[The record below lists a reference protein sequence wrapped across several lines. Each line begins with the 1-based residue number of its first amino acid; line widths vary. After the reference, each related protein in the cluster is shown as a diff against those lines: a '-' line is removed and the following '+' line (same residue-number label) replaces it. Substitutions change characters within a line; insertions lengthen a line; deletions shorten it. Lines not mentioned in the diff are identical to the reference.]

1 MYTIAIESKGF
12 KELKDGPEKRSKFA
26 KRNLFRCVCTYVY
39 TRYTLAGTAAS
50 CLEFYATTIRYSGF
64 SFAKLHANWRQS
76 LQAFPLAGTWRNQR
90 AAICSAL
97 SFFLFRGLKRI

>member
-1 MYTIAIESKGF
+1 MYTIPIEFKEF
-12 KELKDGPEKRSKFA
+12 KELKDGTENG
-26 KRNLFRCVCTYVY
+26 RNLRKGTCFDVYVRTY

-90 AAICSAL
+90 ATICSAL
-97 SFFLFRGLKRI
+97 SFFYFAD

>member
-12 KELKDGPEKRSKFA
+12 KELKDGPENG
-26 KRNLFRCVCTYVY
+26 RNLRKGTCFDVY
-39 TRYTLAGTAAS
+39 ARTCTRYTLAGTAAS

>member
-1 MYTIAIESKGF
+1 MYTVPIECKEF
-12 KELKDGPEKRSKFA
+12 KELKDGTENG
-26 KRNLFRCVCTYVY
+26 RNLRKGTCFDVYVRTY
-39 TRYTLAGTAAS
+39 TRYTLACTLAGTAAS

-90 AAICSAL
+90 ATICSVL
-97 SFFLFRGLKRI
+97 SFFYFAD